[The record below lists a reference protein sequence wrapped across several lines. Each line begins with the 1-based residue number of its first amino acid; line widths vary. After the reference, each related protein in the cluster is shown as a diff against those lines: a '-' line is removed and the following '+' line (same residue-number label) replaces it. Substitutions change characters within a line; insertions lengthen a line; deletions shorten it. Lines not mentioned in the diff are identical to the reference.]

1 MNATVYPQ
9 LPVMLVDDELQA
21 LNSFENVL
29 RSARINH
36 FLRCQDSREVLPLL
50 KQQPPELV
58 LLDLRM
64 PHISGEELL
73 STLRQE
79 HPELPVII
87 VTAANEVDTAVA
99 CMKAG
104 AFDYLVKPVET
115 NRLISAIR
123 RAIQLCELRREN
135 SLLKDRV
142 LSGRLK
148 HPESFSEIIT
158 CSGAMHS
165 VFRYIEA
172 ISVSPQPVVITGET
186 GVGKEM
192 IARAVHRLSARPGNY
207 VSVNIAGLDDNMFAD
222 TLFGH
227 KKGAFTGADTP
238 RSGLLEQASGG
249 TLFLDEIGDMGIE
262 AQVKLLRLLQE
273 GEYFPLGSDI
283 PKRSDARIVA
293 ATNQD
298 LNDLRESGRF
308 RKDLY
313 YRLCSHHVH
322 VPPLRERRED
332 LPLLVD
338 HFLEKTAAALDKK
351 RPTPPEELLVLLSS
365 YHFPGNVR
373 ELEAMTWDAVGYH
386 KSGKLSLDVFRKH
399 IGQSLPA
406 NRPDSAGTDLCLK
419 PLLRFTDPL
428 PTLKQAEKLLIDE
441 AMKRSE
447 GNQAIAAMHLGIT
460 RQALNRRLRK
470 MKR

>member
-9 LPVMLVDDELQA
+9 LPVLLVDDEPQA

-36 FLRCQDSREVLPLL
+36 FLRCEDSRQVLPLL
-50 KQQPPELV
+50 LKQAPELI

-64 PHISGEELL
+64 PHVSGEELL
-73 STLRQE
+73 AALRQE

-87 VTAANEVDTAVA
+87 ITAANEVDTAVA

-104 AFDYLVKPVET
+104 AFEYLVKPVEK
-115 NRLISAIR
+115 NRLVSAVQ

-135 SLLKDRV
+135 SMLKDRV

-148 HPESFSEIIT
+148 HPESFADIVT
-158 CSGAMHS
+158 CSSAMLS
-165 VFRYIEA
+165 VFGYIEA
-172 ISVSPQPVVITGET
+172 VSVSPQPVVITGET

-192 IARAVHRLSARPGNY
+192 IARAVHRLSGRPGNY

-238 RSGLLEQASGG
+238 RRGLLEQASGG

-298 LNDLRESGRF
+298 LNDLRGSGRF

-322 VPPLRERRED
+322 LPPLRERRED
-332 LPLLVD
+332 LPILID
-338 HFLEKTAAALDKK
+338 HFLEKTASALDKK
-351 RPTPPEELLVLLSS
+351 TPTPPEELVVLLSS
-365 YHFPGNVR
+365 YHFPGNIR
-373 ELEAMTWDAVGYH
+373 ELEAMTWDAVSYH
-386 KSGKLSLDVFRKH
+386 QSGKLSLDVFRRH
-399 IGQSLPA
+399 ISQSLPGG
-406 NRPDSAGTDLCLK
+406 SADTSAIEMQRQ
-419 PLLRFTDPL
+419 PLLRFTDQL
-428 PTLKQAEKLLIDE
+428 PTLKQAEQLLIDE
-441 AMKRSE
+441 AMQRSE
-447 GNQAIAAMHLGIT
+447 GNQAVAAMHLGIT

-470 MKR
+470 NEP

>member
-1 MNATVYPQ
+1 MNTAVYPQ
-9 LPVMLVDDELQA
+9 LPVMMVDDEPQA
-21 LNSFENVL
+21 LNSFESVL

-36 FLRCQDSREVLPLL
+36 FQRCEDSREVLPLL
-50 KQQPPELV
+50 RKQPPELI

-64 PHISGEELL
+64 PHVSGEELL
-73 STLRQE
+73 ATLRRE

-87 VTAANEVDTAVA
+87 ITAANDVDTAVA

-104 AFDYLVKPVET
+104 AFDYLLKPVEKS
-115 NRLISAIR
+115 RLISGVL
-123 RAIQLCELRREN
+123 RAIELCELRREN

-148 HPESFSEIIT
+148 HPEIFAQIVTRSS
-158 CSGAMHS
+158 AMHS

-172 ISVSPQPVVITGET
+172 VSVSPQPVVITGET

-192 IARAVHRLSARPGNY
+192 IARAVHRLSDRPGSY

-227 KKGAFTGADTP
+227 KKGAFTGADSN
-238 RSGLLEQASGG
+238 RRGLLEQASGG
-249 TLFLDEIGDMGIE
+249 TLFLDEIGDLGVE

-273 GEYFPLGSDI
+273 GEFFPLGSDVA
-283 PKRSDARIVA
+283 KRSDARIVA

-298 LNDLRESGRF
+298 LNGLRESGRF

-322 VPPLRERRED
+322 LPPLRDRRED
-332 LPLLVD
+332 LPLLID
-338 HFLEKTAAALDKK
+338 HFLQKTAAALGKNK
-351 RPTPPEELLVLLSS
+351 PTPPEELVVLLSS
-365 YHFPGNVR
+365 YHVPGNIR
-373 ELEAMTWDAVGYH
+373 ELEAMTWDAVSYH
-386 KSGKLSLDVFRKH
+386 KSGKLSLDVFRER

-406 NRPDSAGTDLCLK
+406 GNPDGRTAELQLQ
-419 PLLRFTDPL
+419 PLIRFAEQL
-428 PTLKQAEKLLIDE
+428 PTLKQAEQILIDE

-470 MKR
+470 TKR

>member
-1 MNATVYPQ
+1 MNSAVYPP
-9 LPVMLVDDELQA
+9 LPVMLVDDEMQA

-36 FLRCQDSREVLPLL
+36 FVSCQDSREVLPLL
-50 KQQPPELV
+50 QKQMPEII

-64 PHISGEELL
+64 PHLSGEELL

-79 HPELPVII
+79 YPELPVII
-87 VTAANEVDTAVA
+87 ITAANEVETAVA

-104 AFDYLVKPVET
+104 AFDYLVKPVEKS
-115 NRLISAIR
+115 RLISGVR
-123 RAIQLCELRREN
+123 RAIELCELRREN
-135 SLLKDRV
+135 SMLKDRV

-148 HPESFSEIIT
+148 HPESFADIVTRS
-158 CSGAMHS
+158 SVMHA
-165 VFRYIEA
+165 VFQYIEA
-172 ISVSPQPVVITGET
+172 VSASPQPVVITGET
-186 GVGKEM
+186 GVGKEL
-192 IARAVHRLSARPGNY
+192 IARAIHQLSGRPGNY

-227 KKGAFTGADTP
+227 KKGAFTGADAP
-238 RSGLLEQASGG
+238 RRGLLEQGFGG
-249 TLFLDEIGDMGIE
+249 TLFLDEIGDLGIE

-298 LNDLRESGRF
+298 LKTLRESGRF

-313 YRLCSHHVH
+313 YRLCSHNVH

-332 LPLLVD
+332 LPLLID
-338 HFLEKTAAALDKK
+338 HFLEKTAAALNKK
-351 RPTPPEELLVLLSS
+351 KPTPPEELVVLLSS
-365 YHFPGNVR
+365 YHFPGNIR
-373 ELEAMTWDAVGYH
+373 ELEAMTWDAVSYH
-386 KSGKLSLDVFRKH
+386 KFGKLSLDVFRKH
-399 IGQSLPA
+399 IGQSLPGSDA
-406 NRPDSAGTDLCLK
+406 ETPDAKNPVPSLI
-419 PLLRFTDPL
+419 RFSDQL
-428 PTLKQAEKLLIDE
+428 PTLKQAEQLLIDE
-441 AMKRSE
+441 ALQRSE

-470 MKR
+470 TRQ